1 MYSYVINVASKFIT
15 IISLACMVTLQL
27 TVDSSSKQH
36 KETNNDLCM
45 KKKKMSFGEEK
56 EEVEKKR

>member
-45 KKKKMSFGEEK
+45 KKKMSFGEEK